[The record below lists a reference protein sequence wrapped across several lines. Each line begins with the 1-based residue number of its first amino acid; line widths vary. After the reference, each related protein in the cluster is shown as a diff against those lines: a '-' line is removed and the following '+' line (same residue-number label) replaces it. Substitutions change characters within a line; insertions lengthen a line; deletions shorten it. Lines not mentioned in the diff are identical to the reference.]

1 MNFTK
6 LRCLEGRHRG
16 INEKVHAMF
25 EQFWPVAQIKDE
37 IESEYGERLSTR
49 SIERYRQ
56 NHWKTQRELVKQ
68 SAAALAAFQAQPARA
83 WFTVTQ
89 HMGEALWSAVAPAT
103 AFRLRFLR
111 RRATPPQRGQVAMTG
126 APTLPVI
133 RRQARGRVALTGS
146 PALPVFAATLP
157 EGASTLPV
165 GTLTLPVI
173 LSPDVLHRG
182 EGSAFALPTRWAEGC
197 ELGTGA

>member
-56 NHWKTQRELVKQ
+56 NHWKAQRELVKQ

-83 WFTVTQ
+83 SLTVTQ
-89 HMGEALWSAVAPAT
+89 HMGEALWTAVAPAT
-103 AFRLRFLR
+103 AFPLRFIG
-111 RRATPPQRGQVAMTG
+111 RRATPPRRGQVAMMG
-126 APTLPVI
+126 APTPS
-133 RRQARGRVALTGS
+133 GRA
-146 PALPVFAATLP
+146 
-157 EGASTLPV
+157 
-165 GTLTLPVI
+165 LTLPVMQSTDVFDWVG
-173 LSPDVLHRG
+173 SPQLRVNLPPDGGAAPVTTPVASALVTTPVASAPPPPESGG
-182 EGSAFALPTRWAEGC
+182 EFCRRAPLLR
-197 ELGTGA
+197 